1 MKKYMDIERLKD
13 KYISAFIEGEH
24 ITITEKIDGANA
36 SIRYNPETDEV
47 QCFSR
52 RNELSPSLTL
62 EGFWNYVQTLDKD
75 IIKCATD
82 NGRYIIFGE
91 WLVKHSI
98 RYPESKMKKFYMFDL
113 YDTETEE
120 YTKWEQVKK
129 VAEFVGLTTVPI
141 FYDGK
146 FTTWDDVY
154 SYLGKSEMCGEP
166 SGEGIVVKS
175 QDRLDNKNSR
185 TPCYV
190 KIVTKEF
197 SEVHK
202 SKPHKEIDPEKVA
215 QEQEM
220 LELVATVVTPRRVE
234 KTIQK
239 FIEDELIPKDWDEHN
254 LADLSKILPK
264 AVCQDCVKEEKE
276 TVIKVEKFGKYCAKL
291 CMQYAR
297 DMIK

>member
-13 KYISAFIEGEH
+13 KYVSAFIEGEH

-91 WLVKHSI
+91 WLVRHSI
-98 RYPESKMKKFYMFDL
+98 RYPEDKMKKFYMFDL
-113 YDTETEE
+113 YDTETET

-215 QEQEM
+215 QEQRM

-239 FIEDELIPKDWDEHN
+239 FIDDELIPRDWNEHN